1 MKLSELKNHL
11 VHVSAVKF
19 IQPNGTMVPE
29 HFHITEAGLTS
40 KHFIDCGG
48 TIRTDKVVNFQVWT
62 STDTMHRLEPNK
74 LLKIISSYEKHFGT
88 EDLEIE
94 VEYQTDTTGRYG
106 LEFKDENF
114 LLTAKFTDC
123 LASDQCGVPQDKVN
137 LPLIESA
144 SKNNSC
150 CTPGGGCC

>member
-1 MKLSELKNHL
+1 MKLSEVKRILSNAES
-11 VHVSAVKF
+11 VSFKLE
-19 IQPNGTMVPE
+19 NGTMVPE
-29 HFHITEAGLTS
+29 NFHVTEVGVVS

-94 VEYQTDTTGRYG
+94 VEYQTGTTGRYG

-114 LLTAKFTDC
+114 WLTAKFTDC

-137 LPLIESA
+137 LPLMESA

>member
-1 MKLSELKNHL
+1 MKLSELKSHL
-11 VHVSAVKF
+11 GNLSALKF
-19 IQPNGTMVPE
+19 VQPNGSLVPE

-62 STDTMHRLEPNK
+62 ASDTMHRLDPGK
-74 LLKIISSYEKHFGT
+74 LLKIISLYEKHFGT

-114 LLTAKFTDC
+114 LLMAKYTDC
-123 LASDQCGVPQDKVN
+123 LASDQCGNPKDTIK
-137 LPLIESA
+137 LPLAEST
-144 SKNNSC
+144 SKDNSC